1 MALYTFAGLT
11 GSDGLLTFNFFCE
24 SLISSLHTLHHMMED
39 AGTEMPENASK
50 LPDTLAEMG
59 SHLLQDYSEN
69 ELHLDRFK
77 QELLAFY
84 DQAFTLNDELAP
96 IILKGSSSLQ
106 YYYYV
111 YMQGVNLF
119 FPNILEGILRDLPEG
134 TDTQPFIHDISSSF
148 AVLSSPKE

>member
-1 MALYTFAGLT
+1 MTTYTFTGLT

-24 SLISSLHTLHHMMED
+24 SLVGALHTLHHVLED
-39 AGTEMPENASK
+39 NGAEMPEKASG
-50 LPDTLAEMG
+50 LPKALADMG
-59 SHLLQDYSEN
+59 SHLLEDYGKN

-84 DQAFTLNDELAP
+84 ELAFTVNDELAP
-96 IILKGSSSLQ
+96 IILKGDDGLQ

-134 TDTQPFIHDISSSF
+134 TDPQPFITDISRSF
-148 AVLSSPKE
+148 AVLSSPQA